1 LLPGNQDQER
11 DCGCRP
17 GVRDD
22 IINNK
27 SKHMKKLFLLF
38 SIQLIAIISFGQSI
52 DNGTKDPFISVT
64 GTAKME
70 IIPDKIF
77 LDIILTE
84 KDRNDKRDLNEIEV
98 LFLGVLDKLNIS
110 KEDLSLSDA
119 NSSLIRIPWRGKK
132 ITKSKEYQVMV
143 KDVKTLTTLL
153 NELES
158 VDISNVRIS
167 SVDHSKIEEFRKEV
181 KTKAIIA
188 AKEKAEYLL
197 KAIGKEL
204 GDPVEI
210 SENLYNITGLQSNV
224 PGANISMRGARSSAT
239 EYSVEDQITFE
250 KIELEF
256 SIFAKFKIK

>member
-1 LLPGNQDQER
+1 
-11 DCGCRP
+11 
-17 GVRDD
+17 
-22 IINNK
+22 
-27 SKHMKKLFLLF
+27 MKKFIFIF
-38 SIQLIAIISFGQSI
+38 SILLIATFSFGQSL
-52 DNGTKDPFISVT
+52 DNCIKDPFISVT

-84 KDRNDKRDLNEIEV
+84 KDRNDRKELNEIEV

-132 ITKSKEYQVMV
+132 ITKSKQYQVMV

-167 SVDHSKIEEFRKEV
+167 YVDHSKIEEFRKEV

-188 AKEKAEYLL
+188 AEEKAEYLL

-204 GDPVEI
+204 GDPIEI
-210 SENLYNITGLQSNV
+210 SENPFNVVGLQSNV
-224 PGANISMRGARSSAT
+224 SGVNATMRGARSSAT
-239 EYSVEDQITFE
+239 EYSIDDQITFE

-256 SIFAKFKIK
+256 SVFAKFKIK